1 MSCPNF
7 KTMKDFPLIVAEEQY
22 MKVCPKCKTGNCTDV
37 CDECG
42 EDLTDAETVYDY
54 LANEEMSNSM
64 QRWADKMNAAQAFYE
79 VTLESGHYSGIQF
92 YVDDKYYKVEELDNE
107 DAQTEFGMCRSAMLR
122 KYKVAGNTIRRMLK
136 QAKKELGLMELEVA
150 VRFSNGE
157 TWYDK
162 VA

>member
-1 MSCPNF
+1 MCAMNVA
-7 KTMKDFPLIVAEEQY
+7 KT
-22 MKVCPKCKTGNCTDV
+22 
-37 CDECG
+37 
-42 EDLTDAETVYDY
+42 
-54 LANEEMSNSM
+54 
-64 QRWADKMNAAQAFYE
+64 AQAFYE

-136 QAKKELGLMELEVA
+136 QAKKELGLMELVVA